1 MRKSMGL
8 KVALL
13 VVGLLTMAVAP
24 ATAQLGD
31 PLSLAASGVLLPFF
45 NDTVAGFVSVFEVTS
60 PIVGFTGLTC
70 QGESDCNPMHAV
82 FFSATCARQT
92 SATIT
97 ETNRQAV
104 AFIGSAAPLTLT
116 FNGLAAIAATANG
129 FDLQPLLWPI
139 HSRVHWIDTS
149 KGRVRELE
157 PIILDTFINTLS
169 SVPLIPFP
177 ATLPSVGLC
186 NDFGRVEGVSPFCW
200 NPLRSGAT
208 VVTPQDSASLKSSF
222 ILICPRSTIQAGSSA
237 GGSGL
242 AVDWRTGSTQ
252 SALIDDGSLAGGVF
266 PRSRFPTLWN
276 RDGSTGFPAS
286 NAITGGAA
294 TTLRALIIDDNE
306 VPVRDTQIP
315 CDCLT
320 NLAVANIDVVYTLP
334 PTNLGANTVPVW
346 LTILEEQSA
355 TTALPAQSREFSF
368 TGYLNLE
375 VVGHEATLFHRFS
388 NASRDNLETGTSN
401 IHKNR

>member
-1 MRKSMGL
+1 MGL

-45 NDTVAGFVSVFEVTS
+45 NNPAVGFVSVFEVAS
-60 PIVGFTGLTC
+60 PIVGFSGIEC
-70 QGESDCNPMHAV
+70 SDSDCNPMHVV
-82 FFSATCARQT
+82 FFNTACARQT
-92 SATIT
+92 SATIA

-104 AFIGSAAPLTLT
+104 GFIGSAAPLTLT
-116 FNGLAAIAATANG
+116 FDGLAALAATANG

-149 KGRVRELE
+149 HGRIRELE
-157 PIILDTFINTLS
+157 PIILDTFLNTLFS
-169 SVPLIPFP
+169 TPLIPFP
-177 ATLPSVGLC
+177 SGSFILGLC
-186 NDFGRVEGVSPFCW
+186 QDYGRIEGVSPFCW

-208 VVTPQDSASLKSSF
+208 VVTPQDSASIKSSF

-242 AVDWRTGSTQ
+242 IDWRTSTAQ
-252 SALIDDGSLAGGVF
+252 TGVSEDGSLAGGIF
-266 PRSRFPTLWN
+266 PRARFPTLWN
-276 RDGSTGFPAS
+276 RDGSTGFPAA
-286 NAITGGAA
+286 NGITGNAG
-294 TTLRALIIDDNE
+294 TVLRALIIDDNE

-320 NLAVANIDVVYTLP
+320 TRAVADIDVVYTLP
-334 PTNLGANTVPVW
+334 PTNLGVNTVPVW
-346 LTILEEQSA
+346 FTLLEEQSVS
-355 TTALPAQSREFSF
+355 TSIPSQSREFSF
-368 TGYLNLE
+368 TGYLNIE
-375 VVGHEATLFHRFS
+375 VVGHEGTLFHRFS
-388 NASRDNLETGTSN
+388 NASRDNLENGLSN
-401 IHKNR
+401 PHKNR

>member
-1 MRKSMGL
+1 
-8 KVALL
+8 
-13 VVGLLTMAVAP
+13 
-24 ATAQLGD
+24 
-31 PLSLAASGVLLPFF
+31 
-45 NDTVAGFVSVFEVTS
+45 
-60 PIVGFTGLTC
+60 
-70 QGESDCNPMHAV
+70 MHMV

-92 SATIT
+92 SATIQ

-104 AFIGSAAPLTLT
+104 GFIGSAAPLTLN
-116 FNGLAAIAATANG
+116 FNGLAALASTANA

-149 KGRVRELE
+149 KGRVREVE
-157 PIILDTFINTLS
+157 PIILDTFNNTLT

-186 NDFGRVEGVSPFCW
+186 ADFGRVEGVSPFCW

-208 VVTPQDSASLKSSF
+208 VVVPQDSASIQSKF
-222 ILICPRSTIQAGSSA
+222 ILICPRSTIQAGSTA
-237 GGSGL
+237 GGFGL

-252 SALIDDGSLAGGVF
+252 AATLDDGSLAGGVF

-276 RDGSTGFPAS
+276 RDGSTGFPAT
-286 NAITGGAA
+286 NGITGNAA
-294 TTLRALIIDDNE
+294 TVLRALIVDDNE
-306 VPVRDTQIP
+306 MVVRDTQIP

-320 NLAVANIDVVYTLP
+320 NIAVANIDVVFTLP
-334 PTNLGANTVPVW
+334 PTNLGASTVPVW
-346 LTILEEQSA
+346 LTILEEQNV
-355 TTALPAQSREFSF
+355 TTAIPAQSREFSF

-375 VVGHEATLFHRFS
+375 VVGHETTLFHRFS
-388 NASRDNLETGTSN
+388 NASRDNLENGAAN

>member
-45 NDTVAGFVSVFEVTS
+45 NNGTAGFVSVFEVAS
-60 PIVGFTGLTC
+60 PTVGFTGLTC
-70 QGESDCNPMHAV
+70 QGGSDCNPMHVV
-82 FFSATCARQT
+82 FFNTACARQT
-92 SATIT
+92 SATVQ

-104 AFIGSAAPLTLT
+104 GFIGSATPLTLT
-116 FNGLAAIAATANG
+116 FDGLAALASTSNA

-149 KGRVRELE
+149 KGRIRELE
-157 PIILDTFINTLS
+157 PIILDTFLNTLTTN
-169 SVPLIPFP
+169 PLIPFP
-177 ATLPSVGLC
+177 ATLPTIGLC
-186 NDFGRVEGVSPFCW
+186 VDYGRTEGVSPFCW

-208 VVTPQDSASLKSSF
+208 VVTPQDSATLKSSF
-222 ILICPRSTIQAGSSA
+222 ILICPRSTIQAGSTNNGA
-237 GGSGL
+237 GL
-242 AVDWRTGSTQ
+242 IDWRISSAQTGV
-252 SALIDDGSLAGGVF
+252 LDDGSLTGGIF

-276 RDGSTGFPAS
+276 RDGSTGFPAA
-286 NAITGGAA
+286 NAITGNAG
-294 TTLRALIIDDNE
+294 TVLRALIIDDNE

-320 NLAVANIDVVYTLP
+320 NRAVADIDTVYTLP
-334 PTNLGANTVPVW
+334 PTNLGA
-346 LTILEEQSA
+346 
-355 TTALPAQSREFSF
+355 TALPAQSREFSF
-368 TGYLNLE
+368 TGYLNIE

-388 NASRDNLETGTSN
+388 NASRDNLETGLSN
-401 IHKNR
+401 PHKNR